1 MSSTTTP
8 ASTATSSRSRPRL
21 AAFAGLTA
29 LFIGAALWKPADDGL
44 PLCAFKLWTGRSCP
58 GCGMT
63 RALAALGRGDAVAS
77 VTYHAF
83 APIVAAAAALAW
95 AALGI
100 GLLTGRDLLPDF
112 NTRGFQ
118 IACLAFIAAFVVYW
132 LFRLWRGSAP

>member
-1 MSSTTTP
+1 
-8 ASTATSSRSRPRL
+8 
-21 AAFAGLTA
+21 
-29 LFIGAALWKPADDGL
+29 
-44 PLCAFKLWTGRSCP
+44 
-58 GCGMT
+58 MT